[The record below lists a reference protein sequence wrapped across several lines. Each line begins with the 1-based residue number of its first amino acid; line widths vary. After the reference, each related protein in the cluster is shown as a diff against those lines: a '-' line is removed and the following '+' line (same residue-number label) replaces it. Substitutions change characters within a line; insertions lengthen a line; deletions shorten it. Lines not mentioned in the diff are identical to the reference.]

1 MGHLHLE
8 ESLGGHHIFA
18 NFKTDNK
25 SRTVAIIIHMR
36 WSIHHVYRDP
46 TGSLIGVVASRNG
59 IEILLVSAYLPAKLD
74 LFGYP
79 EIWEEDKN

>member
-1 MGHLHLE
+1 MGHLLSEEVLE
-8 ESLGGHHIFA
+8 DIISSLTLKQI
-18 NFKTDNK
+18 T
-25 SRTVAIIIHMR
+25 
-36 WSIHHVYRDP
+36 IHHVYRDP

-79 EIWEEDKN
+79 EIWEEDKKLGWRVPESEVKA